1 MKMIWLFIVCV
12 IFTVPVIAQD
22 VDLTLY
28 EFDTGTTLTYPADWQ
43 DELTDGVLAL
53 STNSPTQVL
62 VLDYPLVNTLA
73 EDGETVTLRNAVSA
87 LTTLLL
93 DEQIDPLEIY
103 EFSLEGRTIAAYDI
117 DLTLSGAVYGVEF
130 SNGAIGLL
138 VTIELDQETETNL
151 LMSFNNTQDIVSDVT
166 LPTGRNNQVRDEP
179 SVFLLPTNQRFFVPS
194 GWDLDL
200 RQRDDL
206 QYAVVS
212 LPDADLRVQLI
223 DLSEVVP
230 KGTDLDAVING
241 DTYDWTEAFGV
252 EVISTSVT
260 YHLGDREAVNYDVRV
275 DNTDASLIILRF
287 SDDAIG
293 VVVII
298 GEDRDAYETTIHQLI
313 GSFNNLGAVLN
324 FLQ

>member
-138 VTIELDQETETNL
+138 VTIELDQETETNGE
-151 LMSFNNTQDIVSDVT
+151 VSE
-166 LPTGRNNQVRDEP
+166 R
-179 SVFLLPTNQRFFVPS
+179 
-194 GWDLDL
+194 
-200 RQRDDL
+200 
-206 QYAVVS
+206 
-212 LPDADLRVQLI
+212 
-223 DLSEVVP
+223 
-230 KGTDLDAVING
+230 
-241 DTYDWTEAFGV
+241 
-252 EVISTSVT
+252 ISW
-260 YHLGDREAVNYDVRV
+260 EC
-275 DNTDASLIILRF
+275 F
-287 SDDAIG
+287 S
-293 VVVII
+293 
-298 GEDRDAYETTIHQLI
+298 
-313 GSFNNLGAVLN
+313 
-324 FLQ
+324 